1 MVVVADAATRP
12 AAPMKWRLSMPDR
25 VTDNR
30 PNHSV
35 KAVSGCSA
43 WLVDASSEQFTA
55 GSGRGNR
62 ARMKGMA
69 LALIEVHIQKLEV
82 WLERAI
88 DASVYLV
95 GAAVLSVVIAWA
107 ARRFSR
113 YSSDRIRERGGQ
125 DESEIQKQ
133 TATIITLVRRIMLG
147 MLWTLAVIL
156 ALEQFHFDVKP
167 LLAGAGVAGIA
178 VGFAAQSLLK
188 DWIGGFFLITEGQIR
203 INDVLKIGEFSGSV
217 EKISLRTISLRAY
230 DGTLHVISNGGIAA
244 FSNQTM
250 SFSYAVFEIPADY
263 AQDAERMIDLMRQVD
278 CGLRSDPEFAH
289 SILEPIEIAGLDR
302 FTEQGVVIKA
312 RIKTQASRQWPVRR
326 EFNRRLKQAAD
337 AAGVSIATAQRAIS
351 FLQKDE
357 PAPAGR
363 PPSLDPPTRG
373 EANSNLCEERDNP
386 LG

>member
-1 MVVVADAATRP
+1 MVL
-12 AAPMKWRLSMPDR
+12 M
-25 VTDNR
+25 
-30 PNHSV
+30 
-35 KAVSGCSA
+35 
-43 WLVDASSEQFTA
+43 E
-55 GSGRGNR
+55 
-62 ARMKGMA
+62 
-69 LALIEVHIQKLEV
+69 LAFIEAQIQKLEV

-95 GAAVLSVVIAWA
+95 GAAVLSVLIVWA

-113 YSSDRIRERGGQ
+113 YTKDRIRERGGQ

-156 ALEQFHFDVKP
+156 ALEKFHFDVKP

-188 DWIGGFFLITEGQIR
+188 DWISGFFLITEGQIR
-203 INDVLKIGEFSGSV
+203 INDVLKVGEFSGAV

-230 DGTLHVISNGGIAA
+230 DGTLHVISNGSISA

-250 SFSYAVFEIPADY
+250 SYSYAVFDIPADY
-263 AQDAERMIDLMRQVD
+263 AQDAGKMIELMRQVD
-278 CGLRSDPEFAH
+278 GALRSNPEFAPM
-289 SILEPIEIAGLDR
+289 ILEPIEIAGLDR

-312 RIKTQASRQWPVRR
+312 RIKTQASRQWPVGR

-337 AAGVSIATAQRAIS
+337 AAGVNIATAQRAIS
-351 FLQKDE
+351 FVQKEEAVSAARPTLPDLSEPGEVSHNHDE
-357 PAPAGR
+357 EPNKAQG
-363 PPSLDPPTRG
+363 
-373 EANSNLCEERDNP
+373 
-386 LG
+386 